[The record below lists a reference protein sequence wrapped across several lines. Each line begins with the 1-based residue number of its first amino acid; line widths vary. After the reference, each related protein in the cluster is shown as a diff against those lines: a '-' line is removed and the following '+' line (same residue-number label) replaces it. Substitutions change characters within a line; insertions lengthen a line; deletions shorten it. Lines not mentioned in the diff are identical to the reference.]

1 MDEDI
6 EQIVSEKITE
16 YNKKLA
22 KIKSKNPQNKDIDKL
37 LKRLKIE
44 IKQLYIIHD
53 RQLRHITTVAPEDL
67 EDGKIKVSHNRANN
81 YETEFGDW
89 VFASSEPIN
98 GQNAYMARQ
107 RGMILITDNVYIYGG
122 DIIDVREDEEGRK
135 HAILKRPN
143 YSYEISPEN
152 FTPVVEIRKKRNG
165 EPYFEFSKEWTS
177 EEEIDISDQNQ
188 VSRVVEITDV
198 TDLLHTYQVLCD
210 VKRYKEDEK
219 LIGNIIRGCK
229 TIQEGQELLE
239 EYLRNGDLRYIN
251 GECGINEDERFL
263 FKHQMGITNETVRE
277 FARYADVQFEKEN
290 SSQAIE
296 SLTKDNSRE
305 ENTNARS

>member
-1 MDEDI
+1 MDEDV
-6 EQIVSEKITE
+6 EQIVAEKIDE

-22 KIKSKNPQNKDIDKL
+22 KIKSKNPKNKEVEGL

-44 IKQLYIIHD
+44 IKQAYIIHGK
-53 RQLRHITTVAPEDL
+53 QLRHITTVAPEDL
-67 EDGKIKVSHNRANN
+67 EDGRIKVSLNRANN

-107 RGMILITDNVYIYGG
+107 RGMILITDNVYIYVG
-122 DIIDVREDEEGRK
+122 DIIDSREDEEAKK
-135 HAILKRPN
+135 HAMLKRPN

-152 FTPVVEIRKKRNG
+152 FTPVVEIRQKRNG
-165 EPYFEFSKEWTS
+165 EPFFEFSKEWVS
-177 EEEIDISDQNQ
+177 EEEVDIADQNQ

-198 TDLLHTYQVLCD
+198 TDLLYTYQVLCD
-210 VKRYKEDEK
+210 VKRYEEGER
-219 LIGNIIRGCK
+219 LIGNIVRSCK
-229 TIQEGQELLE
+229 TVQEGQELIE

-277 FARYADVQFEKEN
+277 FARHADVQFEKEN
-290 SSQAIE
+290 TVQAIE
-296 SLTKDNSRE
+296 SLTKDSSRE
-305 ENTNARS
+305 EIANARS